1 MVVKHGE
8 GEKKRRGAAEKKVIS
23 LFDQKNTSPFMYWQ
37 RWKAHGDGGSLARC
51 MKRSKCWRLY
61 HLFFWKHRRSLWH
74 GKPFEDTNKK
84 HIQDILWLLC
94 SSGGVLLRGIESLKV
109 FFFCSQTQENDISST
124 YTSCQMVSRAQQ
136 VVQEVIGPIWKKRT
150 LMPHWL
156 LKINIT
162 FFFIT

>member
-94 SSGGVLLRGIESLKV
+94 SSSGVLLRGIESLKV
-109 FFFCSQTQENDISST
+109 FFFVPRPRKMTLAAHTHHVRWCP
-124 YTSCQMVSRAQQ
+124 
-136 VVQEVIGPIWKKRT
+136 GPNRWCRKSLALYGKSGHYCPT
-150 LMPHWL
+150 GY
-156 LKINIT
+156 
-162 FFFIT
+162 